1 MNPCHRSLLA
11 SAVCLMSVS
20 GAQADGGA
28 MLLEHQLDIDSTHAV
43 VTDYR
48 VDGMYTLHETLRNRS
63 TAPWRTLLVELVR
76 QAGGPTEF
84 APVTPAEGVSFMAAE
99 PTAAWRP
106 TLEARIDGVYL
117 GLAGGGW
124 QVQRLPG
131 ATALRIDFLE
141 TPVAPG
147 QTLELRLRVLNTHD
161 TTWRLRYAPGGVSVL
176 N

>member
-1 MNPCHRSLLA
+1 MNAYRTYLIACTVGLLA
-11 SAVCLMSVS
+11 VS
-20 GAQADGGA
+20 GVQADGGA
-28 MLLEHQLDIDSTHAV
+28 MLLEHQLDIESAHAA

-63 TAPWRTLLVELVR
+63 DTPWRTLHVELVR
-76 QAGGPTEF
+76 QVGGPTEF
-84 APVTPAEGVSFMAAE
+84 APVTPTEGVSFMAAE

-124 QVQRLPG
+124 QVRRLAG

-161 TTWRLRYAPGGVSVL
+161 TTWRLRYSPDAIPSL